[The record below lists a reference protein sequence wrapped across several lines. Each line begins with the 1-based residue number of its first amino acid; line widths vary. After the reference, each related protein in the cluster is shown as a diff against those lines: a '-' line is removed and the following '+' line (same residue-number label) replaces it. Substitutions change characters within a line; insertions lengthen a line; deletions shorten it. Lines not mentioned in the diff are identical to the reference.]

1 MVEKQNQFYF
11 GAYTF
16 RCLSCIFEG
25 YIYSHL
31 TVFMRVMCARGK
43 IQRNNYQHGL
53 YFVC

>member
-25 YIYSHL
+25 YFSLNGFHACDVRKGQNL
-31 TVFMRVMCARGK
+31 K
-43 IQRNNYQHGL
+43 E
-53 YFVC
+53 